1 MINKCLKNQSGF
13 TIVES
18 LVSILILTL
27 ALVPV
32 LSVVVS
38 ATDIS
43 NNIRNNFIAANLAQ
57 EGIEV
62 VRSIRD
68 RNWFADGNPPW
79 DRFLH
84 NCGLPDCVLIR
95 MVQWD
100 TDGPLLN
107 LPNPPLKF
115 DSVTGL
121 YNYSTGVDT
130 IFRRRIIIEDANLA
144 NPDTDMRVI
153 SEVSWINKGNIT
165 RVVRA
170 ESHLYNWK

>member
-68 RNWFADGNPPW
+68 RNWFIDPIPNPPYP
-79 DRFLH
+79 LT
-84 NCGLPDCVLIR
+84 NPPSGTLIGTWR
-95 MVQWD
+95 VQWD
-100 TDGPLLN
+100 SELLVAVGS
-107 LPNPPLKF
+107 NPPLLI
-115 DSVTGL
+115 DANGI
-121 YNYSTGVDT
+121 YNYTTGART
-130 IFRRRIIIEDANLA
+130 LFRRRIIIEDANLA
-144 NPDTDMRVI
+144 NPDKDMRVI
-153 SEVSWINKGNIT
+153 SEVTWVAKGNIT
-165 RVVRA
+165 RTVRA
-170 ESHLYNWK
+170 ESHLYNWR